1 MDRRLKTDVGAM
13 WGRIMKPKLDEEICL
28 FVRDEQSGRFPI
40 QSNGIAGF
48 GDQPHGKLDNT
59 GTQ

>member
-1 MDRRLKTDVGAM
+1 M

-28 FVRDEQSGRFPI
+28 FVRDEQSGRFLI

-59 GTQ
+59 GIQ